1 MNSIDS
7 LLMCL
12 HSKVLECL
20 QTNSPK
26 LGSDCRHA
34 IFNVKKS
41 ELTDSSTDYTLMNT
55 CRDMIRQYCHDTE
68 KSKVLDC
75 LKVHRDEMLFD
86 TNCHLIVINRM
97 IEQNTD
103 YRFNPLLQESCKKN
117 IAEYCTETVA
127 KAKQNEELNGMV
139 VDCLKKKFREG
150 KLTPLCEERMTE
162 VLHEQALNYKLNP
175 LLQTVC
181 KPEIQIICK
190 PGDDVDERGEVEECL
205 KMAFLNGRIISQECK
220 FEVALLIQEAKAD
233 IHVDPLL
240 QRACTV
246 DLLKYCTSVK
256 SGNGR
261 REYFDI
267 FLNSIS
273 QETSFVSVNHLQSH
287 TFQKFQH
294 FKSPI
299 I

>member
-1 MNSIDS
+1 M
-7 LLMCL
+7 
-12 HSKVLECL
+12 ECL
-20 QTNSPK
+20 QVNTPR
-26 LGSDCRHA
+26 LGADCRHA
-34 IFNVKKS
+34 IFSIKKS

-75 LKVHRDEMLFD
+75 LKVHKDEMLFD

-103 YRFNPLLQESCKKN
+103 YRFNPLLQEACKKN
-117 IAEYCTETVA
+117 IADFCTETVA

-190 PGDDVDERGEVEECL
+190 PSDEVDERGEVEECL
-205 KMAFLNGRIISQECK
+205 KMAFLNGKIISQECK

-246 DLLKYCTSVK
+246 DLLKYCSNVK

-261 REYFDI
+261 RKYSFYFI
-267 FLNSIS
+267 KNFVVFFF
-273 QETSFVSVNHLQSH
+273 SFKPFVITQ
-287 TFQKFQH
+287 
-294 FKSPI
+294 I
-299 I
+299 EAD

>member
-1 MNSIDS
+1 MGI
-7 LLMCL
+7 
-12 HSKVLECL
+12 
-20 QTNSPK
+20 
-26 LGSDCRHA
+26 DCRHA
-34 IFNVKKS
+34 IFNIKKS

-261 REYFDI
+261 RKYFT
-267 FLNSIS
+267 FPY
-273 QETSFVSVNHLQSH
+273 VNHLKLLSTKYNH
-287 TFQKFQH
+287 CCYKRYETLNRT
-294 FKSPI
+294 
-299 I
+299 

>member
-1 MNSIDS
+1 MS
-7 LLMCL
+7 
-12 HSKVLECL
+12 
-20 QTNSPK
+20 
-26 LGSDCRHA
+26 
-34 IFNVKKS
+34 
-41 ELTDSSTDYTLMNT
+41 T

-75 LKVHRDEMLFD
+75 LKVHKDETLFD

-103 YRFNPLLQESCKKN
+103 YRFNPLLQEACKNN
-117 IAEYCTETVA
+117 ILEFCTKIVA
-127 KAKQNEELNGMV
+127 SAKQNEELNGKV
-139 VDCLKKKFREG
+139 VDCLKAKFREG
-150 KLTPLCEERMTE
+150 KLTPVCEERMTE

-190 PGDDVDERGEVEECL
+190 PRDDVDERGEVEECL
-205 KMAFLNGRIISQECK
+205 KLAFLNDRIISQECK
-220 FEVALLIQEAKAD
+220 FEVALLIREAKAD

-246 DLLKYCTSVK
+246 DLLKYCSIVK

-261 REYFDI
+261 RENRFSFLFSSILRSSSKQNAMKRLMYI
-267 FLNSIS
+267 FYSI
-273 QETSFVSVNHLQSH
+273 ELHCLQTILSD
-287 TFQKFQH
+287 QSKALEPDCKSKLEKRMEM
-294 FKSPI
+294 FKNADTVGI
-299 I
+299 IYTVQTNILSNK

>member
-1 MNSIDS
+1 M
-7 LLMCL
+7 
-12 HSKVLECL
+12 LECL
-20 QTNSPK
+20 QSHSAQ
-26 LGSDCRHA
+26 LGAECKHA
-34 IFNVKKS
+34 IFAVKKS
-41 ELTDSSTDYTLMNT
+41 ELTDSATDYTLIST

-75 LKVHRDEMLFD
+75 LKVHKDEMLFD
-86 TNCHLIVINRM
+86 TNCHMIVINRM

-103 YRFNPLLQESCKKN
+103 YRFNPLLQEACKKN
-117 IAEYCTETVA
+117 IAEHCTKIVA
-127 KAKQNEELNGMV
+127 TAKQNEELNGKV
-139 VDCLKKKFREG
+139 VDCLKVKFREG

-181 KPEIQIICK
+181 KAEIQVICK
-190 PGDDVDERGEVEECL
+190 PSDDGDERGEVEECL
-205 KMAFLNGRIISQECK
+205 KLNFLNGKIVNPECK

-246 DLLKYCTSVK
+246 DLLKYCSNVK

-261 REYFDI
+261 REFEFVFSII
-267 FLNSIS
+267 FVLNS
-273 QETSFVSVNHLQSH
+273 L
-287 TFQKFQH
+287 
-294 FKSPI
+294 
-299 I
+299 